1 MNNDNVGGSG
11 TFVFGTHKFKDVAV
25 LGPMM
30 DILVEE
36 LPAFDFVK
44 EEVDEAIDLYSV
56 SLQEQFTEEKVNLLV
71 DKLELHGA
79 ACIFYGDKMIRHHGL
94 LCLSIAVK
102 LGETESGF
110 FPKKDL
116 ALT

>member
-1 MNNDNVGGSG
+1 
-11 TFVFGTHKFKDVAV
+11 V
-25 LGPMM
+25 LGPMV